1 MPTLEIIQIT
11 NGATKV
17 LRTVKSYPEL
27 YKAYRRMQADGAFVR
42 MRIDGEVLP
51 IYEADRCVTKADQSA
66 AWSDAQKANARIRGC
81 KK

>member
-11 NGATKV
+11 NGEMKV

-27 YKAYRRMQADGAFVR
+27 YKAYRRMQAGGAFVR

-51 IYEADRCVTKADQSA
+51 IYQADSRASNADRSA
-66 AWSDAQKANARIRGC
+66 AWRRN
-81 KK
+81 

>member
-11 NGATKV
+11 NGEMKV

-27 YKAYRRMQADGAFVR
+27 YKAYRRMQAGGAFVR

-51 IYEADRCVTKADQSA
+51 IYQADSRVTNADRSA
-66 AWSDAQKANARIRGC
+66 AWRGSF
-81 KK
+81 

>member
-27 YKAYRRMQADGAFVR
+27 YKAYRRMQADGALVR
-42 MRIDGEVLP
+42 MRIDGRVLP
-51 IYEADRCVTKADQSA
+51 IHEADSRTSYVDRSA
-66 AWSDAQKANARIRGC
+66 AWRTQ
-81 KK
+81 

>member
-11 NGATKV
+11 NGEMKV

-27 YKAYRRMQADGAFVR
+27 YKAYRRMQYDGAFVR

-51 IYEADRCVTKADQSA
+51 IYQADSRASNADRSA
-66 AWSDAQKANARIRGC
+66 AWRSL
-81 KK
+81 

>member
-11 NGATKV
+11 NGETKV

-51 IYEADRCVTKADQSA
+51 IYEADSRVTDADKTA
-66 AWSDAQKANARIRGC
+66 AWRVKL
-81 KK
+81 

>member
-11 NGATKV
+11 NGEMKV

-27 YKAYRRMQADGAFVR
+27 YKAYRRMQDDGAFVR

-51 IYEADRCVTKADQSA
+51 IYQADRRVTKADQSA
-66 AWSDAQKANARIRGC
+66 AWRNL
-81 KK
+81 

>member
-11 NGATKV
+11 NGEMKV

-51 IYEADRCVTKADQSA
+51 IYQADSRASNADRSA
-66 AWSDAQKANARIRGC
+66 AWRSL
-81 KK
+81 

>member
-51 IYEADRCVTKADQSA
+51 IYEADRRVTKVDQSA
-66 AWSDAQKANARIRGC
+66 AWRNL
-81 KK
+81 

>member
-11 NGATKV
+11 NGETKV

-27 YKAYRRMQADGAFVR
+27 YKAYRRMQDDGAFVR

-51 IYEADRCVTKADQSA
+51 IYQADSRASNADRSA
-66 AWSDAQKANARIRGC
+66 AWRSL
-81 KK
+81 

>member
-27 YKAYRRMQADGAFVR
+27 YKAYRRMQAEGEFVR
-42 MRIDGEVLP
+42 MRINGRVLP
-51 IYEADRCVTKADQSA
+51 IHEADSRTSYVDRSA
-66 AWSDAQKANARIRGC
+66 AWRRL
-81 KK
+81 

>member
-11 NGATKV
+11 NGETKV
-17 LRTVKSYPEL
+17 LRTAKSYPEL

-51 IYEADRCVTKADQSA
+51 IYQADRRVTKVDQSA
-66 AWSDAQKANARIRGC
+66 AWRSL
-81 KK
+81 

>member
-1 MPTLEIIQIT
+1 MPTLEIVQIT

-27 YKAYRRMQADGAFVR
+27 YKVYRRMQADGAFVR

-51 IYEADRCVTKADQSA
+51 IYEADRRVTKADQSA
-66 AWSDAQKANARIRGC
+66 AWRGSF
-81 KK
+81 

>member
-11 NGATKV
+11 NGEMKV
-17 LRTVKSYPEL
+17 LRAAKSYPEL

-51 IYEADRCVTKADQSA
+51 IYQADRRVTKADQSA
-66 AWSDAQKANARIRGC
+66 AWRNL
-81 KK
+81 

>member
-11 NGATKV
+11 NGETKV
-17 LRTVKSYPEL
+17 LRTAKSYTEL

-51 IYEADRCVTKADQSA
+51 IYQADSRASNADRSA
-66 AWSDAQKANARIRGC
+66 AWRSL
-81 KK
+81 

>member
-11 NGATKV
+11 NGEMKV

-27 YKAYRRMQADGAFVR
+27 YKAYRRMQAGGAFVR

-51 IYEADRCVTKADQSA
+51 IYQADSRASNADRSA
-66 AWSDAQKANARIRGC
+66 AWRSL
-81 KK
+81 

>member
-11 NGATKV
+11 NGETEV

-27 YKAYRRMQADGAFVR
+27 YKAYRGMQADGAFVR

-51 IYEADRCVTKADQSA
+51 IYEADRRVTKADQSA
-66 AWSDAQKANARIRGC
+66 AWRNL
-81 KK
+81 

>member
-27 YKAYRRMQADGAFVR
+27 YKAYRRMQAEGAFVR
-42 MRIDGEVLP
+42 MRIGGRVLP
-51 IYEADRCVTKADQSA
+51 IYEADRRVTKADQSA
-66 AWSDAQKANARIRGC
+66 AWRSL
-81 KK
+81 

>member
-27 YKAYRRMQADGAFVR
+27 DKAYRRMQADGAFVR

-51 IYEADRCVTKADQSA
+51 IYEADSRVTNADRSA
-66 AWSDAQKANARIRGC
+66 AWSEAQKANARIRGC

>member
-17 LRTVKSYPEL
+17 LRTAKSYPEL
-27 YKAYRRMQADGAFVR
+27 YKAYRRMQAEGAFVR

-51 IYEADRCVTKADQSA
+51 IYKADSRVTNADKTA
-66 AWSDAQKANARIRGC
+66 AWRVKL
-81 KK
+81 